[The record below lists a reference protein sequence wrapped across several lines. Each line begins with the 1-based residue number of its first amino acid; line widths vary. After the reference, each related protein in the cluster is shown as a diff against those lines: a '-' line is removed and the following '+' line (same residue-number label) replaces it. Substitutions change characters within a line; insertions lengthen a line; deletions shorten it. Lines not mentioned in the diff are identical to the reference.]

1 MKKYTRPEFDIR
13 LFSCEAVVTTVS
25 GVNPNG
31 YTNALT
37 EWQQQNNAELTKAK
51 ITELQNVIKFTF

>member
-13 LFSCEAVVTTVS
+13 LFSCEAIVITESSVD
-25 GVNPNG
+25 G

-37 EWQQQNNAELTKAK
+37 QWQTENTDAKLTKAK
-51 ITELQNVIKFTF
+51 MSDLQEVVKFTF